1 MVAVIQAREP
11 GRAKETD
18 QPFARLKWSS
28 FDFAVRN
35 PPNGHG

>member
-18 QPFARLKWSS
+18 RPFARLKWFRGSQS
-28 FDFAVRN
+28 T
-35 PPNGHG
+35 